1 MKPRMNYYQAAP
13 DTIKALVALKAQIAR
28 PPVSKSR

>member
-13 DTIKALVALKAQIAR
+13 DTIKALVALEAQIAGSGLEG
-28 PPVSKSR
+28 P